1 MKRLESLEKI
11 ANSFKGVSK
20 TYALQAGRE
29 IRVIVDPDK
38 INDDESIVMARD
50 IRKKIEEGM
59 EYPGQIKVIV
69 LREKR
74 AIEFA
79 K

>member
-1 MKRLESLEKI
+1 
-11 ANSFKGVSK
+11 V
-20 TYALQAGRE
+20 
-29 IRVIVDPDK
+29 
-38 INDDESIVMARD
+38 NDDESIVMARD

-74 AIEFA
+74 AVEFA

>member
-1 MKRLESLEKI
+1 M
-11 ANSFKGVSK
+11 VS
-20 TYALQAGRE
+20 
-29 IRVIVDPDK
+29 PDK

-50 IRKKIEEGM
+50 IRKRIEQEL

-69 LREKR
+69 FRETR

>member
-1 MKRLESLEKI
+1 MEKI
-11 ANSFKGVSK
+11 ANSFKGIQKSF
-20 TYALQAGRE
+20 ALQAGRE
-29 IRVIVDPDK
+29 IRILVDPDK

-50 IRKKIEEGM
+50 IRKKIEEEM

-74 AIEFA
+74 AVEYA